1 VREPPIILVR
11 RAGALNSRRAAAKD
25 SGPSASWLETAS
37 LIAAMLAFMPGAFE
51 PDDRTGGL
59 GERRDD
65 RRLRALPGNLR
76 FHFKAIRVRR
86 RDSKDRQLGTSGHH
100 CAINSPADL
109 NVSGCQSSTTK
120 TVGATL
126 GIEES
131 PRLVPN
137 CVR

>member
-59 GERRDD
+59 GERRDEASSGAPGQSAFSLQGNSSPKERQQRSAARNKRSPLCD
-65 RRLRALPGNLR
+65 KFSSRLKRFGLPVVDDENGRCN
-76 FHFKAIRVRR
+76 
-86 RDSKDRQLGTSGHH
+86 
-100 CAINSPADL
+100 
-109 NVSGCQSSTTK
+109 
-120 TVGATL
+120 
-126 GIEES
+126 
-131 PRLVPN
+131 PRN
-137 CVR
+137 